1 MQTEASR
8 AEGAPA
14 PRTPRILIVDDDTAL
29 RRLVRDGLEREG
41 FEVCEA
47 GDGSAALDEVGRSQP
62 DLVIL
67 DVNLPVV
74 GGFDI
79 LQRLR
84 ETSKTPVI
92 LLSGRAAEIDRVL
105 GLELGADDYV
115 VKPFSPRELASRVR
129 AVLRRVRD
137 EDRTRVSFGDLT
149 LDIARRAV
157 HKRGESIE
165 LRAKEFDLLAFL
177 VASPGRVFSREELL
191 EQVWQSMPGWQDR
204 ATVTEHVRRVRVK
217 LEDDQEHP
225 RWIRTVRGVGYVFE
239 P

>member
-1 MQTEASR
+1 MQ
-8 AEGAPA
+8 AEDRRTDPESA
-14 PRTPRILIVDDDTAL
+14 PRSPRILIVDDDTVV

-41 FEVCEA
+41 FEVAEA
-47 GDGSAALDEVGRSQP
+47 DDGSAALAEVARCQP

-67 DVNLPVV
+67 DLNLPLV
-74 GGFDI
+74 GGFDV
-79 LQRLR
+79 LHRLR
-84 ETSKTPVI
+84 ETSMVPVI
-92 LLSGRAAEIDRVL
+92 LLSGRSAEIDRVL
-105 GLELGADDYV
+105 GLEMGADDYV

-137 EDRTRVSFGDLT
+137 EHRARLDFGDLT

-157 HKRGESIE
+157 HKRGELID
-165 LRAKEFDLLAFL
+165 LRAREFDLLAFL
-177 VASPGRVFSREELL
+177 AAAPRQVFSRTELL
-191 EQVWQSMPGWQDR
+191 EQVWRSMPGWQDL
-204 ATVTEHVRRVRVK
+204 ATVTEHVRRVRLK